1 MLTRLLT
8 IAPLLLCP
16 LLMLVCMWAMRGM
29 GHRENSQ
36 AQAGQEEVPTAARVA
51 QLERELAELRGR
63 FPEADIPAENPST
76 PPPDTPAPSLPD
88 HADAAELTGPR

>member
-29 GHRENSQ
+29 GNRVNSQ
-36 AQAGQEEVPTAARVA
+36 EPAGASQDEVPTAARVA
-51 QLERELAELRGR
+51 QLERELAELRSR
-63 FPEADIPAENPST
+63 LPEADTPAEHPST
-76 PPPDTPAPSLPD
+76 PQPDRRRQIRRTTPVRRS
-88 HADAAELTGPR
+88 